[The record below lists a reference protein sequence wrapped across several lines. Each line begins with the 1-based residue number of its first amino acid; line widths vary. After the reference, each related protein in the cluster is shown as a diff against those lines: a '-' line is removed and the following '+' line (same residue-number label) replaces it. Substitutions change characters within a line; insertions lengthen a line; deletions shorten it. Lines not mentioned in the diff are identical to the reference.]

1 MHAALV
7 IAVRHCCG
15 GLRGNQTAG
24 GFKAD
29 SPDVKRVLDLLT
41 LRCRRA
47 DPVHAIEVEQHLQL
61 LVEQWENEALRCRQN
76 RRRLDYQAPSNNQAT
91 DRLLYTHDDRI
102 QGLWSTLHSMR
113 NVENTALLR
122 LL

>member
-1 MHAALV
+1 
-7 IAVRHCCG
+7 
-15 GLRGNQTAG
+15 
-24 GFKAD
+24 
-29 SPDVKRVLDLLT
+29 VLDLLT

-47 DPVHAIEVEQHLQL
+47 DPAHAIEVEQHLQL
-61 LVEQWENEALRCRQN
+61 LVEQWENEALRCRRD

-113 NVENTALLR
+113 NVENTALLK